1 MLTKSHIHLVFMTC
15 PDRESS
21 VTLARSALD
30 RKLVACVNLIPS
42 IGSMYIWDNELV
54 EEEEFLLLAK
64 TTEENLISLESLWV
78 SNHPY
83 EVPEIVVVE
92 ADRANENYE
101 RWLHKCCSG
110 LIS

>member
-1 MLTKSHIHLVFMTC
+1 MLIKSHIYLVLMTC

-21 VTLARSALD
+21 VVLARSALD

-42 IGSMYIWDNELV
+42 IGSMYFWDNELV

-78 SNHPY
+78 SSHPY
-83 EVPEIVVVE
+83 DVPEIVVLQ
-92 ADRANENYE
+92 ANRANESYE
-101 RWLHKCCSG
+101 KWLHKCCSG